1 MKLFRSKDDNDTNRK
16 LKTTSCFNETRFF
29 SIVRIAT
36 AATLISA
43 AVVMAVILGTEAL
56 VSVGSPPSLPPQN
69 YQVEPALAVDAAHP
83 NVLAAG
89 AFDVIDQ
96 EACNAG
102 DDTICV
108 GENGPRGM
116 GFSGVYFSFDSGHT
130 WIQPTYAGYS
140 ARFGINNSCLGI
152 VGPDPGCTPDPQ
164 GPIGTLPWYYEN
176 GLISGGD
183 PAVAFGPRPDANGNF
198 SWTNGSRL
206 YYANGTSNF
215 GETFKG
221 FVATYVS

>member
-1 MKLFRSKDDNDTNRK
+1 MK
-16 LKTTSCFNETRFF
+16 TSRCLSRTRFF

-43 AVVMAVILGTEAL
+43 AAVMAVILGTEAL
-56 VSVGSPPSLPPQN
+56 VTVGSPPSLPPQN
-69 YQVEPALAVDAAHP
+69 LQNEPALAVDAAHP

-89 AFDVIDQ
+89 ANDLIDFEAALAVDAAHPNVLAAGANDLIDF

-108 GENGPRGM
+108 ENGGM

-130 WIQPTYAGYS
+130 WIQPTYTGYS
-140 ARFGINNSCLGI
+140 ARFGINNSCLGV

-176 GLISGGD
+176 GLSSGGD
-183 PAVAFGPRPDANGNF
+183 PAGACVPRPAANGNF
-198 SWTNGSRL
+198 SCTTGSQ
-206 YYANGTSNF
+206 TS
-215 GETFKG
+215 
-221 FVATYVS
+221 